1 MPHHS
6 SYIAAMGGSDADDA
20 WAIHTE
26 ARKRYRAGDTDVIVL
41 SVGDH
46 DFTTD
51 DRIVETA
58 VTALR
63 EGKHHYTASIGFL
76 QLREKIA
83 AYHSARMGE
92 PVTAENVAVIP
103 GAQCGVFTAGLV
115 TLNPGDHVVAFD
127 PMYVTYHGALIA
139 RGATLSQVPLHPE
152 NNFVPNPA
160 EIRAALRPETKAM
173 VINSPNN
180 PTGAVWP
187 RETMEEIARIC
198 IEHDLWLISDEV
210 YCSMTYEEPHFCPRL
225 IDGMKDRT
233 LSVYSFSKGHAM
245 TGWRLGWIVADPDS
259 IKAVEHVMGS
269 MLFGSP
275 PFIQEAAMTALGD
288 AVDTVDRIRDL
299 YRHRRDRVCEALAAV
314 PKVKIRKPDAGM
326 FLMLDIRE
334 TGMDTIDFA
343 WKLLE
348 EQKLALLPGEGFG
361 KMLAG
366 HLRLSFGAS
375 DETLDEAAR
384 RLSSFIQQH
393 G

>member
-1 MPHHS
+1 MPRHS

-26 ARKRYRAGDTDVIVL
+26 ARKRYRAGDEDVIVL

-58 VTALR
+58 VSALR
-63 EGKHHYTASIGFL
+63 AGQHHYTASIGFVP
-76 QLREKIA
+76 LREKIA
-83 AYHSARMGE
+83 EYHSATMGE

-103 GAQCGVFTAGLV
+103 GAQCGVFTAGLI
-115 TLNPGDHVVAFD
+115 TLNPGDHVVTFD
-127 PMYVTYHGALIA
+127 PMYVTYYGALIA
-139 RGATLSQVPLHPE
+139 RGATLSQVPLRPE
-152 NNFVPNPA
+152 NDFRPDIA
-160 EIRAALRPETKAM
+160 EVRAAIRPETKAM

-187 RETMEEIARIC
+187 KETLEELAAVCR
-198 IEHDLWLISDEV
+198 EHDLWLISDEV
-210 YCSMTYEEPHFCPRL
+210 YCSMTFEEPHVCPRAL
-225 IDGMKDRT
+225 ADMKDRT
-233 LSVYSFSKGHAM
+233 ISVYSFSKGHAM
-245 TGWRLGWIVADPDS
+245 TGWRLGWIVAAPDT
-259 IKAVEHVMGS
+259 IKAVEQVMGA

-275 PFIQEAAMTALGD
+275 PFVQAAAMTALQE
-288 AVDTVDRIRDL
+288 AVDSVDRIRDL
-299 YRHRRDRVCEALAAV
+299 YRHRRDRVCKALSGI
-314 PKVKIRKPDAGM
+314 PKVKIRKPDGGM

-334 TGMDTIDFA
+334 TGMDTTDFA

-361 KMLAG
+361 DMLAG

-384 RLSSFIQQH
+384 RLSAFIQKY